1 MGIVERIKNALF
13 EVEYVE
19 VDKEDKKVKKK
30 EETEKPIAK
39 RIILSKPKVENKEDR
54 KDFVA
59 EKIEEVNQSSLDV
72 SSVELRENKTVDFK
86 IMDDND
92 FKVDTEVITD
102 TKEVIEIPVKQ
113 SESNSSIFYQKEER
127 EKAPYGIDVS
137 NQNLVQEYGKAYEKR
152 EEKPVFRPSPIISP
166 IYGVLDKNY
175 RKEDVKEKRNSSYTR
190 EKVNFD
196 DIRDKAYGHKKEV
209 IEDNNDD
216 KLDNVEVESEDDDN
230 LLVDLTRD
238 NDKPA
243 IKEVTMGDAIEYFN
257 DLGLE
262 YNVDYRD
269 ASKEKATGR
278 RLDNTV
284 DAGPELF
291 SITDRKLDKLSEEKV
306 SSDVPR
312 QRTDID
318 VENDDNLFDLIDSM
332 YDEDK

>member
-1 MGIVERIKNALF
+1 MYSPNCNLNFNQKQVNTMINTRQ
-13 EVEYVE
+13 
-19 VDKEDKKVKKK
+19 
-30 EETEKPIAK
+30 
-39 RIILSKPKVENKEDR
+39 
-54 KDFVA
+54 VA
-59 EKIEEVNQSSLDV
+59 
-72 SSVELRENKTVDFK
+72 
-86 IMDDND
+86 
-92 FKVDTEVITD
+92 D
-102 TKEVIEIPVKQ
+102 TKKI
-113 SESNSSIFYQKEER
+113 
-127 EKAPYGIDVS
+127 
-137 NQNLVQEYGKAYEKR
+137 
-152 EEKPVFRPSPIISP
+152 
-166 IYGVLDKNY
+166 
-175 RKEDVKEKRNSSYTR
+175 R